1 MLKHFCIE
9 EFVPQHIYE
18 DLGDDAIEEMNP
30 KIIEVADTL
39 RELTEV
45 PLTINNWKWGG
56 NRNWS
61 GLRDETSP
69 YYSATSQHTVGN
81 AIDIVNK
88 RFSAYR
94 LRRFILENEELFP
107 DVTFLECGISWLHV
121 DVRPGNDIKLWVPNR
136 GFITREEF
144 YAEQL

>member
-1 MLKHFCIE
+1 MLKHFCVE
-9 EFVPQHIYE
+9 EFIPQHTYE
-18 DLGDDAIEEMNP
+18 KLGDEAVKLMSP
-30 KIIEVADTL
+30 KILEVADTL

-56 NRNWS
+56 DRNWS

-69 YYSATSQHTVGN
+69 YYSKTSQHSSGN
-81 AIDIVNK
+81 AIDVVSK

-94 LRRFILENEELFP
+94 LRRFILENEQLFP

-121 DVRPGNDIKLWVPNR
+121 DVRPGNDIKLWVPKR